1 MARKLI
7 AVNPILAEWLAP
19 TLRLRSNVKL
29 KHSSGVKAVS
39 SARKYNDGKGESNVH
54 I

>member
-29 KHSSGVKAVS
+29 KHSSGSDALKEAS
-39 SARKYNDGKGESNVH
+39 IELKLSKQGE
-54 I
+54 